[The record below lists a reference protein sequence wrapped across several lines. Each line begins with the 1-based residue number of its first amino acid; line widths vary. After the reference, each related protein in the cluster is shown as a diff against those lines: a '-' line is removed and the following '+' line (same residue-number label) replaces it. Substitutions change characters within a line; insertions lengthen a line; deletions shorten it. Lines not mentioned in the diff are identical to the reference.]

1 MPQFRFWNPYDAQWH
16 YVSESEL
23 GNFPN
28 AIIYEEDSEGNQTDL
43 GTVASMGYFNN
54 SPSLYDW
61 QMYEGEPLDYRTTP
75 LGERV
80 NVNSNRAFWDQY
92 RNPQGLSYDERI
104 SNLGLAMDENTGI
117 YNAPVQLEPS
127 LKVAVNPNAE
137 VIDAPVQLEPSL
149 KVAVNPNVE
158 VIDAPVQLEPSSKI
172 PVNPNIRVQEG
183 VVPVQT
189 STGQIVGIPLSDYI
203 TLKSKAVNY
212 DYLHPEM
219 QKRLDAFARL
229 VYQDTGGRP
238 IFMTEGYR
246 GIAGQRALGGRSNAA
261 TPGRSLHGF
270 GIAADIR
277 YFGTG
282 GLQELANA
290 AYQRDNSIFQ
300 RYGVRDAAGLVDA
313 WAAQTGLIRNLH
325 KAGKRNEEH
334 HFQMIEDDVFRR
346 SVDMARIQRERAKL
360 LSGRNPGRVYFIAR

>member
-16 YVSESEL
+16 YLSESEL

-61 QMYEGEPLDYRTTP
+61 QIYEDEPLDYRTTP
-75 LGERV
+75 FGERV

-117 YNAPVQLEPS
+117 YYLMEPEIPQPNEQS
-127 LKVAVNPNAE
+127 ILNP
-137 VIDAPVQLEPSL
+137 
-149 KVAVNPNVE
+149 
-158 VIDAPVQLEPSSKI
+158 
-172 PVNPNIRVQEG
+172 
-183 VVPVQT
+183 VVPVKEDVVNLQPAVRQAVRQNVSQSIAP
-189 STGQIVGIPLSDYI
+189 STETQVGVPLSEYI
-203 TLKSKAVNY
+203 RLKSKAVNY

-219 QKRLDAFARL
+219 QKRLDNFARL
-229 VYQDTGGRP
+229 VHQDTGGRP
-238 IFMTEGYR
+238 ILMTEGFR
-246 GIAGQRALGGRSNAA
+246 SFAGQQALAGRSNAA
-261 TPGRSLHGF
+261 RPGRSLHGF
-270 GIAADIR
+270 GIASDIR
-277 YFGTG
+277 YYGVG

-290 AYQRDNSIFQ
+290 AYQRDNSIFK

-313 WAAQTGLIRNLH
+313 WAAQTGLVRNLH
-325 KAGKRNEEH
+325 RAGKRNEEQ
-334 HFQMIEDDVFRR
+334 HFQMIEDDVFKRT
-346 SVDMARIQRERAKL
+346 VDMARIQRERAKL